1 MKKFILTILLINIIQ
16 PALAFEDYMIV
27 SNSIVKS
34 VTVQNKNI
42 IEAQPVFT
50 ISNEKKIIIL
60 TPLAEGK
67 TDIIINTSDGEKILN
82 VKITDKKTFIKPA
95 EGFEYFQM
103 DNPPD
108 VIEIPEPPVPDMKGG
123 K

>member
-67 TDIIINTSDGEKILN
+67 TDIIINTI
-82 VKITDKKTFIKPA
+82 
-95 EGFEYFQM
+95 
-103 DNPPD
+103 
-108 VIEIPEPPVPDMKGG
+108 IPLIS
-123 K
+123 